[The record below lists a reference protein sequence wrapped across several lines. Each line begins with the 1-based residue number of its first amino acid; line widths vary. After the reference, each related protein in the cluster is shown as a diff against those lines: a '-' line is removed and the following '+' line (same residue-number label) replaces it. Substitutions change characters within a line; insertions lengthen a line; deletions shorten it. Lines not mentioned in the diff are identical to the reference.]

1 MIGGVGCGGRS
12 IWGTGTGNYPGNC
25 PRSLSLSGAGDRPW
39 PVSSHKLGRLRD
51 LSDLFHLLL
60 DHLAHFFHFFVGK
73 RLRLHPIVHFHHPSL
88 HLLLVFFHLTSH
100 DGSGGVGL
108 TGTSIF
114 FRSLL
119 VDALLHLPT
128 PRLVV
133 QPVLP
138 FRLFFIQ
145 RRVFRKSAGCG
156 AYVVVGI
163 RFVVNKVM
171 PGGEGA

>member
-1 MIGGVGCGGRS
+1 MLIGGVGGGGRS
-12 IWGTGTGNYPGNC
+12 LRGTGTGKDPGNC
-25 PRSLSLSGAGDRPW
+25 PWTLSGAGDRPR

-60 DHLAHFFHFFVGK
+60 DHLAHFSHFFVGK
-73 RLRLHPIVHFHHPSL
+73 RLRLHPIVHFRHPSL
-88 HLLLVFFHLTSH
+88 HLLLIFFHLTSH
-100 DGSGGVGL
+100 DGGGSVGL
-108 TGTSIF
+108 ASTPIF
-114 FRSLL
+114 FRFLL

-138 FRLFFIQ
+138 FRLFFVQ
-145 RRVFRKSAGCG
+145 RRVFRKSAGCS
-156 AYVVVGI
+156 AYVVVVI

-171 PGGEGA
+171 PEGEGA